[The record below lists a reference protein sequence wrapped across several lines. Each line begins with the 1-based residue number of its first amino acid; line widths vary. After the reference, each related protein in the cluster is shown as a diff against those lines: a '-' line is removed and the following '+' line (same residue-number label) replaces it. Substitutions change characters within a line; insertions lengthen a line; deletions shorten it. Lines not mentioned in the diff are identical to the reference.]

1 MANIW
6 KAVIILAAFLLIGGL
21 LLGGVGLL
29 TGASPERVRGVMGAE
44 LSSLEAMFRQAQQ
57 SMQDMLASLRN
68 GAV

>member
-29 TGASPERVRGVMGAE
+29 TGASPERVRGVMDAE